1 MRTKRAIRRKSSARR
16 ASQGAAAVELALVS
30 LPMVIFLMGVFE
42 IGFMLSRYHGISKRV
57 YESARY
63 LSAPAMGL
71 EFSTMKAKAQAIV
84 LHGNPAADV
93 DAASALGIA
102 KSSVIVCRWPDE
114 TSNTACPAS
123 TSDETA
129 VGVRTVSVSV
139 SSYAYS
145 PIFPGLNYFSIE
157 FPLIRAT
164 MPRLQ

>member
-1 MRTKRAIRRKSSARR
+1 MRSESTNNPRRSARR

-63 LSAPAMGL
+63 LSAPTMGL
-71 EFSTMKAKAQAIV
+71 DFSTMKARAQAIV
-84 LHGNPAADV
+84 LHGNPSADV
-93 DAASALGIA
+93 NAASALGVV

-129 VGVRTVSVSV
+129 VGVRTVSVSE

-145 PIFPGLNYFSIE
+145 PIFPGLNYFSVE